1 MTEFSRRQTLAALLA
16 TSAAIADPPARAAAL
31 SATRLSFLHVNDVYR
46 IDEDT
51 DGRGGMARY
60 AAVVKAERERAR
72 AQNRTLICT
81 HAGDTLSPSLMSSF
95 DQGAHMIDLFNAAGL
110 NIFVP
115 GNHEF
120 DFGKDIY
127 FERMREARFAILAAN
142 LKDRDGAALPLHKES
157 LVLEADG
164 IRSSGLLMKIR
175 QPLRALATCSFFQ
188 PSRRLPR
195 MPMLRAR
202 RARKAYR
209 CEGRWPH
216 CN

>member
-16 TSAAIADPPARAAAL
+16 TSTAIADPRARAAAL

-51 DGRGGMARY
+51 DRRGGMARY

-164 IRSSGLLMKIR
+164 IKLAVMGPLMKIR
-175 QPLRALATCSFFQ
+175 QPLRALATCSFCQLF
-188 PSRRLPR
+188 RRLPR
-195 MPMLRAR
+195 MPKRHAR
-202 RARKAYR
+202 RARISLSR
-209 CEGRWPH
+209 
-216 CN
+216 